1 MFIEVLPI
9 VAQNWGKKK
18 KKLCLSVYKQTMF
31 NISVQWNAA
40 T

>member
-1 MFIEVLPI
+1 MFIEILLT
-9 VAQNWGKKK
+9 VAQNWGEK
-18 KKLCLSVYKQTMF
+18 KKLCLSVYKWTMF